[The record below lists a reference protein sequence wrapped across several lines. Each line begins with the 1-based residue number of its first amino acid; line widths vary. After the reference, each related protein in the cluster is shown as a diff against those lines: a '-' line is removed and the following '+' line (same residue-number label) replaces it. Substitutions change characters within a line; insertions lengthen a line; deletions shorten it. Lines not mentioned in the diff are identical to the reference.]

1 MLDEIDKYVNAC
13 INCANLEVLKDEFI
27 PLITNIAPGVK
38 SGTLKFIEK
47 AAIVTYIDVLQ
58 RIEAELLPAMVKVM
72 DDKDGGV
79 RDIALHCMGI
89 L

>member
-1 MLDEIDKYVNAC
+1 
-13 INCANLEVLKDEFI
+13 
-27 PLITNIAPGVK
+27 
-38 SGTLKFIEK
+38 
-47 AAIVTYIDVLQ
+47 LQ